1 MYIRGRRQCLN
12 DPISSISTVQR
23 GGGGEWGMMG
33 HGGGGGIQTN
43 HFTGM
48 RQLAPKLTDV
58 TDLKLNS

>member
-1 MYIRGRRQCLN
+1 M
-12 DPISSISTVQR
+12 
-23 GGGGEWGMMG
+23 GGEWGMMG